1 MKGWFGGVLAW
12 LGMVGLWW
20 SLSLPFNP
28 WPPDACRLVLGPWS
42 GSLSIFSLRSLPTTS
57 PQPTRDRAGGGESL
71 ANDSPHPEPY
81 ALSMAIDTGPPWLDS
96 RGPPRRAG
104 DLRRTATL
112 HNGNSP
118 NGGKSILAPLIPAHK
133 MHPPKNGGFVTGSN

>member
-20 SLSLPFNP
+20 CLSLPFDP
-28 WPPDACRLVLGPWS
+28 WPRDACRLVLGPGS

-71 ANDSPHPEPY
+71 AIYSPHPEPY
-81 ALSMAIDTGPPWLDS
+81 ALSMAVDMGPPWLGLS
-96 RGPPRRAG
+96 RAPEACGRPEA
-104 DLRRTATL
+104 
-112 HNGNSP
+112 NGNTAQRQLPKRGKEHTCSTNSRRQ
-118 NGGKSILAPLIPAHK
+118 NGPTEKW
-133 MHPPKNGGFVTGSN
+133 GFCNRL

>member
-20 SLSLPFNP
+20 CLSLPFDP
-28 WPPDACRLVLGPWS
+28 WPRDACRLVLGPGS

-71 ANDSPHPEPY
+71 AIYSPHPEPY
-81 ALSMAIDTGPPWLDS
+81 ALSMAVDMGPPWLGLS
-96 RGPPRRAG
+96 RAPEACGRPEA
-104 DLRRTATL
+104 
-112 HNGNSP
+112 NGNTAQRQLPKRGKEHTCSTNSRRQ
-118 NGGKSILAPLIPAHK
+118 NGPTEKW
-133 MHPPKNGGFVTGSN
+133 GFCNT

>member
-1 MKGWFGGVLAW
+1 MKGWFVGVLAW

-20 SLSLPFNP
+20 SLSLPFDP
-28 WPPDACRLVLGPWS
+28 WPRDACRLVLGPGS

-71 ANDSPHPEPY
+71 AIYSPHPEPY
-81 ALSMAIDTGPPWLDS
+81 ALSMAVDMGPPWLDS

-118 NGGKSILAPLIPAHK
+118 KRGKEHTCSTNSRRQNGPTEKW
-133 MHPPKNGGFVTGSN
+133 GFCNRL

>member
-20 SLSLPFNP
+20 SLSLPFDP
-28 WPPDACRLVLGPWS
+28 WPTDACRLVLGPWS
-42 GSLSIFSLRSLPTTS
+42 GSLSISSLRRLATTS

-71 ANDSPHPEPY
+71 AIYSPHPEPY
-81 ALSMAIDTGPPWLDS
+81 ALSMAVDMGPPWLDS

-118 NGGKSILAPLIPAHK
+118 KRGKEHTCSTNSRRQNGPTEKW
-133 MHPPKNGGFVTGSN
+133 GFCNRL

>member
-20 SLSLPFNP
+20 SLSLPFDP
-28 WPPDACRLVLGPWS
+28 WPRDACRLVLGPGS

-71 ANDSPHPEPY
+71 AIYSPHPEPY
-81 ALSMAIDTGPPWLDS
+81 ALSMAVDMGPPWLGLS
-96 RGPPRRAG
+96 RAPEACGRPEA
-104 DLRRTATL
+104 
-112 HNGNSP
+112 NGNTAQRQLPKRGEAHACST
-118 NGGKSILAPLIPAHK
+118 KFPAHK
-133 MHPPKNGGFVTGSN
+133 WTHRKMGVL